1 MRLLLT
7 ALAVPDASLFDDGVW
22 RRANS
27 AGKRV
32 LLELFLA
39 LGVRER
45 ERERE
50 RVCVCVC
57 V

>member
-7 ALAVPDASLFDDGVW
+7 VLAVPDASLFDDGVW

-39 LGVRER
+39 LGV
-45 ERERE
+45 
-50 RVCVCVC
+50 CV
-57 V
+57 